1 MHSKSLVVSESA
13 MENKFS
19 ERPTKTEDDWLVQNL
34 VQRALERINNMQR
47 IESAF
52 FKAKN
57 SISELTLPIKAKE
70 SDSEIPFALGSA
82 DQKPLNEN
90 QDTPL
95 IESVPDIKP

>member
-1 MHSKSLVVSESA
+1 MK
-13 MENKFS
+13 NKAT
-19 ERPTKTEDDWLVQNL
+19 EGPAKTEDDWLVQNL
-34 VQRALERINNMQR
+34 VRRALERINNMQR

-57 SISELTLPIKAKE
+57 SISDMTLPTKAKE
-70 SDSEIPFALGSA
+70 SDSEIPFALGSG

-95 IESVPDIKP
+95 LKSVPEIKP